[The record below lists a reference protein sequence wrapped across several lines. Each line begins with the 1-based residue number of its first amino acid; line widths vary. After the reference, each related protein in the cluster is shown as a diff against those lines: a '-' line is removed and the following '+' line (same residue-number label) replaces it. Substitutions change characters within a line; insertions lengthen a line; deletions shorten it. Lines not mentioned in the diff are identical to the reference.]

1 MKANAMPST
10 AADIYRQHIVVAEAD
25 LDEMRHVNNV
35 RYLQWLQDGA
45 ILHWQQ
51 LADEALRTQ
60 YAWVARHHSLDYLA
74 AAWLGDELL
83 LETWV
88 DECRG
93 ALSTRHYRLSRLSDK
108 QTVVQAHT
116 QWCLLNR
123 SSLKPVRI
131 PAAVAALFRCS
142 ER

>member
-1 MKANAMPST
+1 MFGTRGKWMG
-10 AADIYRQHIVVAEAD
+10 
-25 LDEMRHVNNV
+25 MM
-35 RYLQWLQDGA
+35 
-45 ILHWQQ
+45 
-51 LADEALRTQ
+51 
-60 YAWVARHHSLDYLA
+60 A

-131 PAAVAALFRCS
+131 PAAVAALFRHR
-142 ER
+142 EG

>member
-1 MKANAMPST
+1 MHTQPVYNV
-10 AADIYRQHIVVAEAD
+10 YRQRIVVAEAD

-51 LADEALRTQ
+51 LSDEALRAQ
-60 YAWVARHHSLDYLA
+60 YAWVARHHSLDYRA

-93 ALSTRHYRLSRLSDK
+93 ALSTRRYHLRRLSDN

-116 QWCLLNR
+116 QWCLLGR

-131 PAAVAALFRCS
+131 PPAVAALFQSRA
-142 ER
+142 